1 MSLDQEIAALDRM
14 GYWGD
19 DFGRTAALYD
29 WMITA
34 TDPVEIRAARIALR
48 QRVDRYEGR
57 RWLRWRQR
65 RKGDMW

>member
-19 DFGRTAALYD
+19 DCGRTAALVE
-29 WMITA
+29 WLRSA
-34 TDPVEIRAARIALR
+34 TDVAELRDARRALQARS
-48 QRVDRYEGR
+48 DKYEDR

-65 RKGDMW
+65 RKGDM